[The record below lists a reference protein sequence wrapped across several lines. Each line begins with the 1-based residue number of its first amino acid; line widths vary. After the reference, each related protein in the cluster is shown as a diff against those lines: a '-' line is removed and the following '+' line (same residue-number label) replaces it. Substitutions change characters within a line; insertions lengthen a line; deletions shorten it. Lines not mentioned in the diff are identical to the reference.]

1 MGQNYNI
8 NNNDEGITPKNT
20 LQFFKDKLYLCENN
34 ICSMTK
40 NSRDK
45 LKYSEKLILD
55 KVLNLAIKNEEYVL
69 LNEMIKLVPV
79 LKNYMYEKG
88 FMDDNNYYVLPMG
101 VDVEVLPS

>member
-1 MGQNYNI
+1 MGQQYNI
-8 NNNDEGITPKNT
+8 NNSDDGITVENT
-20 LQFFKDKLYLCENN
+20 LQFFKDKLYLCKHY

-55 KVLNLAIKNEEYVL
+55 KVLSLAIKNEEYVL
-69 LNEMIKLVPV
+69 LDEMIKLVPD
-79 LKNYMYEKG
+79 LENYMYKKG

-101 VDVEVLPS
+101 VDS